1 MKTILEWKCG
11 YCDSIQKSDSST
23 RWQMD
28 FCECGKS
35 AVDLEQ
41 WYQRNMGS
49 IIVINTTAFGE
60 INNIPDEDEGIN
72 EGTNEGIN

>member
-1 MKTILEWKCG
+1 MRTILEWKCG
-11 YCDSIQKSDSST
+11 YCDSIQKSDSSI

-60 INNIPDEDEGIN
+60 IKNIPDEDEGIN